1 MPHLEV
7 SLLGPFQA
15 MIDRKP
21 VTGFESNK
29 VRALLAYLLVEDGR
43 THSRDVLA
51 ALLWPDQP
59 QRNARNNLRYALADL
74 RQKIS
79 DAKTAYLSITRE
91 TIQFN
96 HLSDYW
102 LDVLVFRQAVSAASQ
117 KLLAAVDLPGTIDM
131 LKSAIRLYRGS
142 FLEGFSIGDSLPFD
156 EWLLLKREQF
166 ARLMSQ
172 ALKLLADY
180 YEQCADPSNALIYA
194 REQIDF
200 EPWNE
205 ESHQQ
210 IMRLLVLDGQR
221 SAALAQYEVCQRILA
236 DELGVEPSANT
247 IALYNHILDERLTSD
262 LSTPLLTRNL
272 NPTPGEP
279 PYKGL
284 QYFDPNDA
292 DRFFGRE
299 LLTGTLVSHLQG
311 MLNLAGDAAAL
322 RFLAVVGASGSGK
335 SSLLRA
341 GMVPT
346 ICSSQ
351 SLEQGSA
358 SPQRNLEWEA
368 LIFTPTS
375 HPLEVLNSLT
385 FSTNAVHHL
394 LVVDQFEELFTL
406 CHSEVERRDFL
417 DRLLN
422 AADPNGNTV
431 VVIALRAD
439 FYAHCAGY
447 PQLRS
452 ALSARQVYIGA
463 MDVIELQRAIE
474 GPANRAGWML
484 EPGVVDLILRDAGE
498 EPGALP
504 LLSHALLE
512 TWHQREGRLLTLKG
526 YLATGGV
533 GGAIAKTA
541 ETFYTSLPARQK
553 RLARNIFLR
562 LTDLGDQTQETRRRA
577 ALEELFTDL
586 NEAPQVNQLLTQL
599 ADARLVTLASGTV
612 EVAHEALIREWPT
625 LRGWLAEDQAGM
637 RLRHHISL
645 AAQTWQDLDRDPA
658 ELYRGNRLTQVLQ
671 WAAQSE
677 HSRELN
683 LLENTFLKAS
693 QAEAR
698 RQEEERQAEQRR
710 LDQAQQIARAG
721 ELTNAALSSLEIDP
735 ERSLLLA
742 LASLSITETSQGLN
756 ALHQAFASTHV
767 WLTLSAHDDWVT
779 CLAFN
784 PQGTLLASAGADRQV
799 RLWDFSWLEKYT
811 DDPYPLPSPQLR
823 LQLDHPSELH
833 CLAFI
838 PGLSNLA
845 TACEDDLTRIW
856 DIHAG
861 LLLTT
866 LPGSMLACSSDGQRL
881 AVLSNEALALWS
893 TSGWNK
899 LWEIPLPIRTK
910 YKSLA
915 FSPDS
920 KLLAAGYPDG
930 SVWIWDAFTSETV
943 LNFRSSTNSIWS
955 LTFDPT
961 SELLAVADGN
971 GKIHIHDSTNGKL
984 VLTMLGRHNAGP
996 KDVAYSPA
1004 GKRLISSAQD
1014 GKAKLW
1020 DASTG
1025 EELYTLHGHSKA
1037 IDSMALHPSGA
1048 WLATGDRDG
1057 TIRLWNLTPAG
1068 NREVSTKPLG
1078 HAAPVIAGAI
1088 SQDWQ
1093 IMVTI
1098 DSDLAARLHH
1108 TDTFQTITSFSID
1121 HTPDILALSPEG
1133 TRLAVAGALDFSVWD
1148 TGSGVKLFSKP
1159 YLGSE
1164 FALCFNAGGTLLLF
1178 ASGINTAQIVRVSDG
1193 DLLLNLSGH
1202 TQPVIG
1208 GAFSPDDCLIAT
1220 ASDDKTTR
1228 LWRATDGNLLWVLG
1242 GHTSP
1247 LVRVTFSP
1255 DSQQVVTTSQ
1265 DGTLRLWDCH
1275 TGACLLTLAEHTATV
1290 REAYFS
1296 PDGSHLATLGLDGKV
1311 IVWDTTTWSPLHTF
1325 SGSGLIYTTGF
1336 SPDGKRLF
1344 IVFSDQTIHYYSICT
1359 KELTDLAQARLTRSW
1374 AVEERKQYLR
1384 V

>member
-1 MPHLEV
+1 MAHLEV

-15 MIDRKP
+15 TLNRKP

-29 VRALLAYLLVEDGR
+29 VRALLAYLMVEDGR
-43 THSRDVLA
+43 PHSRDVLA

-74 RQKIS
+74 RQNIS

-96 HLSDYW
+96 HLSECW
-102 LDVLVFRQAVSAASQ
+102 LDVLVFRQAVEVGGQ
-117 KLLAAVDLPGTIDM
+117 KLATDVDLPGAIDM
-131 LKSAIRLYRGS
+131 LKTAIRLSRGS

-166 ARLMSQ
+166 SRLMSQ

-180 YEQCADPSNALIYA
+180 YEQCADLPNALIYA
-194 REQIDF
+194 REQVEF

-210 IMRLLVLDGQR
+210 IMRLLALDGQR
-221 SAALAQYEVCQRILA
+221 SAALVQYETCQRILA

-247 IALYNHILDERLTSD
+247 VALYNQLLDERLTGD
-262 LSTPLLTRNL
+262 LSRSLLTRNL
-272 NPTPGEP
+272 SPIPGEP

-284 QYFDPNDA
+284 QYFDLNDA

-299 LLTGTLVSHLQG
+299 LLIGTLVNHLRE
-311 MLNLAGDAAAL
+311 MLNATGDSAAL

-335 SSLLRA
+335 SSLVRA
-341 GMVPT
+341 GMVPA

-351 SLEQGSA
+351 SLEQGST
-358 SPQRNLEWEA
+358 SPQRNPEWEA
-368 LIFTPTS
+368 HIFAPTS
-375 HPLEVLNSLT
+375 HPLEVLNSLP
-385 FSTNAVHHL
+385 FSATAVHHL

-406 CHSEVERRDFL
+406 CHSEVERRAFL
-417 DRLLN
+417 EKLLH
-422 AADPNGNTV
+422 AAHPNGTSI
-431 VVIALRAD
+431 VVIAMRAD

-447 PQLRS
+447 PQLRN
-452 ALSARQVYIGA
+452 AISARQVYIGA

-474 GPANRAGWML
+474 GPAIQAGWML
-484 EPGVVDLILRDAGE
+484 EPGLVDLILRDAGE

-526 YLATGGV
+526 YITTGGV

-541 ETFYTSLPARQK
+541 ETFYTNLPARQK

-577 ALEELFTDL
+577 ALEELFTDA
-586 NEAPQVNQLLTQL
+586 NEAPQVNQLLTRL

-658 ELYRGNRLTQVLQ
+658 ELYRGNRLTQALV
-671 WAAQSE
+671 WAAQPE

-683 LLENTFLKAS
+683 LLEKSFLKAS
-693 QAEAR
+693 QVETQ

-710 LDQAQQIARAG
+710 LDQARQIAHAD

-742 LASLSITETSQGLN
+742 LESLSITETSQGLN

-767 WLTLSAHDDWVT
+767 WLTLSAHDDRVT
-779 CLAFN
+779 GLAFN

-799 RLWDFSWLEKYT
+799 KLWDFSWLEKFT
-811 DDPYPLPSPQLR
+811 DDPHPLPSPQLR
-823 LQLDHPSELH
+823 LQLDHPSELG

-838 PGLSNLA
+838 PGVSNLV
-845 TACEDDLTRIW
+845 TACEDDITRIW
-856 DIHAG
+856 DIHTG
-861 LLLTT
+861 QLLTT
-866 LPGSMLACSSDGQRL
+866 LPGSIPACNSDGLHL
-881 AVLSNEALALWS
+881 AAMSNETLTMWT

-899 LWEIPLPIRTK
+899 LWEIPLPVRTK
-910 YKSLA
+910 YKTLVL
-915 FSPDS
+915 SPDNM
-920 KLLAAGYPDG
+920 LLAAGYPDG
-930 SVWIWDAFTSETV
+930 SVWIWDASTGKTV
-943 LNFRSSTNSIWS
+943 LNFQSSTNSIWS
-955 LTFDPT
+955 LSFDPT
-961 SELLAVADGN
+961 AESLAVADGN
-971 GKIHIHDSTNGKL
+971 GEIHIHNATNGKL
-984 VLTMLGRHNAGP
+984 VSTMLGRHNAGP
-996 KDVAYSPA
+996 KGVTYTPD

-1020 DASTG
+1020 DAATG
-1025 EELYTLHGHSKA
+1025 KELYTLHGHNKA

-1048 WLATGDRDG
+1048 WLATGGRDG
-1057 TIRLWNLTPAG
+1057 TLRLWNLTPAG
-1068 NREVSTKPLG
+1068 NREVSTRSLG
-1078 HAAPVIAGAI
+1078 HAAPVIAGAV

-1093 IMVTI
+1093 IMVTV
-1098 DSDLAARLHH
+1098 DSDLAARLRSI
-1108 TDTFQTITSFSID
+1108 DTFQTITSFTID
-1121 HTPDILALSPEG
+1121 HPPEILALSPKG
-1133 TRLAVAGALDFSVWD
+1133 THLGVAGTSDFSVWD
-1148 TGSGVKLFSKP
+1148 TGSGKKLFAKP

-1164 FALCFNAGGTLLLF
+1164 FALCFNADGTRLMF
-1178 ASGINTAQIVRVSDG
+1178 ESGKNTAKVVRVSDG
-1193 DLLLNLSGH
+1193 DLLLTLSGH
-1202 TQPVIG
+1202 TQPVKG

-1220 ASDDKTTR
+1220 ASEDKTAR
-1228 LWRATDGNLLWVLG
+1228 LWRATDGKLLLVLD

-1247 LVRVTFSP
+1247 LARVTFSP
-1255 DSQQVVTTSQ
+1255 DSQQVATTSQ
-1265 DGTLRLWDCH
+1265 DATLRLWDCH
-1275 TGACLLTLAEHTATV
+1275 TGTCLRTLAEHTATV
-1290 REAYFS
+1290 RGAYFS
-1296 PDGSHLATLGLDGKV
+1296 PDGTHLATLGYDGKV

-1325 SGSGLIYTTGF
+1325 SGSGMIYTTGF
-1336 SPDGKRLF
+1336 SPDGRHLF
-1344 IVFSDQTIHYYSICT
+1344 IVFSDQTIHYYAICT
-1359 KELTDLAQARLTRSW
+1359 RELIDLAQARLTRSW
-1374 AVEERKQYLR
+1374 TNEERKRYLAG
-1384 V
+1384 

>member
-1 MPHLEV
+1 MAHLEV

-15 MIDRKP
+15 MLNRKP

-29 VRALLAYLLVEDGR
+29 VRALLAYLMVEDGR
-43 THSRDVLA
+43 PHSRDVLA

-74 RQKIS
+74 RQKIN

-96 HLSDYW
+96 HLSDCW
-102 LDVLVFRQAVSAASQ
+102 LDGLVFRQAVEVGGQ
-117 KLLAAVDLPGTIDM
+117 KLAAAVDLPGAIDT
-131 LKSAIRLYRGS
+131 LKSALRLYRGS

-180 YEQCADPSNALIYA
+180 YEQCVDLPNALIYA
-194 REQIDF
+194 REQVDF

-210 IMRLLVLDGQR
+210 IMRLLALDGQR
-221 SAALAQYEVCQRILA
+221 SAALAQYETCHRILA
-236 DELGVEPSANT
+236 DELGVGPSANT
-247 IALYNHILDERLTSD
+247 VALYNHILDERLTSD
-262 LSTPLLTRNL
+262 LSRPLLTRNL
-272 NPTPGEP
+272 SPAPGEP

-299 LLTGTLVSHLQG
+299 LLTGTLVSHLQE
-311 MLNLAGDAAAL
+311 MLDTTGDAAAL

-351 SLEQGSA
+351 SLEHGST
-358 SPQRNLEWEA
+358 SPQRNPEWEA
-368 LIFTPTS
+368 HIFTPTS

-385 FSTNAVHHL
+385 FSTNAIHHL

-406 CHSEVERRDFL
+406 CRSEVERRDFL

-474 GPANRAGWML
+474 GPANQGGWML
-484 EPGVVDLILRDAGE
+484 EPGLVDLILRDAGE
-498 EPGALP
+498 EPGVLP

-541 ETFYTSLPARQK
+541 ETFYTSLPASQK

-586 NEAPQVNQLLTQL
+586 IEAPQVTQLLTQL

-645 AAQTWQDLDRDPA
+645 AAQTWQDLHRDPA
-658 ELYRGNRLTQVLQ
+658 ELYRGNRLTQVLE
-671 WAAQSE
+671 WATQPE

-693 QAEAR
+693 QAEAQ
-698 RQEEERQAEQRR
+698 RQEEKRQAEQRR
-710 LDQAQQIARAG
+710 LDQAHQIARAD
-721 ELTNAALSSLEIDP
+721 ELTNAALSNLEIDP

-742 LASLSITETSQGLN
+742 LESLSMTETSQGLN

-767 WLTLSAHDDWVT
+767 WLTLSAHDDGVT
-779 CLAFN
+779 GLAFN
-784 PQGTLLASAGADRQV
+784 SQGNLLASAGADRQV
-799 RLWDFSWLEKYT
+799 KLWDISWLENYT
-811 DDPYPLPSPQLR
+811 DDPHPLPSPQLR

-845 TACEDDLTRIW
+845 TACEDDITRIW
-856 DIHAG
+856 DIQTG
-861 LLLTT
+861 LMLNT
-866 LPGSMLACSSDGQRL
+866 LPGSILAFSSDGVHL
-881 AVLSNEALALWS
+881 AAMSNEALTMWT

-910 YKSLA
+910 YKTLA

-930 SVWIWDAFTSETV
+930 SVWIWDASTGKKV
-943 LNFRSSTNSIWS
+943 LKFQSSTNSIWS
-955 LTFDPT
+955 LSFDPT
-961 SELLAVADGN
+961 SESLAVADGD
-971 GKIHIHDSTNGKL
+971 GKIHIHNATNGKL

-996 KDVAYSPA
+996 KGVIYTPN
-1004 GKRLISSAQD
+1004 GKQLISSAQD

-1020 DASTG
+1020 DAVTG
-1025 EELYTLHGHSKA
+1025 DELYTLHGHSKA

-1068 NREVSTKPLG
+1068 NREVATRSLG
-1078 HAAPVIAGAI
+1078 HSAPVISGAV

-1093 IMVTI
+1093 IMVTV
-1098 DSDLAARLHH
+1098 DSDLVARLHH
-1108 TDTFQTITSFSID
+1108 TDTFQTITSFTID
-1121 HTPDILALSPEG
+1121 HPPEVLAISPEG
-1133 TRLAVAGALDFSVWD
+1133 TRLGVAGASDFSVWD
-1148 TGSGVKLFSKP
+1148 TGSGKKLFSKP

-1164 FALCFNAGGTLLLF
+1164 FALCFNADGTRLMF
-1178 ASGINTAQIVRVSDG
+1178 ESGKNTAQVVCVSDG
-1193 DLLLNLSGH
+1193 DLLLTLSGH
-1202 TQPVIG
+1202 TQPVKG
-1208 GAFSPDDCLIAT
+1208 AAFSPDDCLIAT
-1220 ASDDKTTR
+1220 ASDDKTAR
-1228 LWRATDGNLLWVLG
+1228 LWRATDGKLLLMLL

-1247 LVRVTFSP
+1247 LARVTFSP
-1255 DSQQVVTTSQ
+1255 DSQQVATTSK

-1275 TGACLLTLAEHTATV
+1275 TGTSLLTLAEHTATV
-1290 REAYFS
+1290 RGAYFS
-1296 PDGSHLATLGLDGKV
+1296 PDGTHLATLGYDGKV
-1311 IVWDTTTWSPLHTF
+1311 IVWDATTWSPLHTF
-1325 SGSGLIYTTGF
+1325 SGSSMIYTTGF
-1336 SPDGKRLF
+1336 SPDGRRLF
-1344 IVFSDQTIHYYSICT
+1344 IVFSDQTIHYYAICT
-1359 KELTDLAQARLTRSW
+1359 KELIDLAQARLTRSW
-1374 AVEERKQYLR
+1374 TDEERKRYLAG
-1384 V
+1384 

>member
-1 MPHLEV
+1 MAHLEL

-15 MIDRKP
+15 TLNHKP

-29 VRALLAYLLVEDGR
+29 VWALLAYLMVEDGR
-43 THSRDVLA
+43 PHSRDVLA

-96 HLSDYW
+96 QLSDCW
-102 LDVLVFRQAVSAASQ
+102 LDGLVFRQAVEVGGQ
-117 KLLAAVDLPGTIDM
+117 KLAAAVDLPGAIDT
-131 LKSAIRLYRGS
+131 LKSALRLYRGS
-142 FLEGFSIGDSLPFD
+142 FMEGFSIGDSLPFD

-172 ALKLLADY
+172 ALKFLADY

-221 SAALAQYEVCQRILA
+221 STALAQYEVCQRILA

-262 LSTPLLTRNL
+262 LSRPLLARNL
-272 NPTPGEP
+272 SPTPGEP

-299 LLTGTLVSHLQG
+299 LLIGMLVSHLRE
-311 MLNLAGDAAAL
+311 MLVTTGDAAAL

-346 ICSSQ
+346 ICASQ
-351 SLEQGSA
+351 SLEHGGT
-358 SPQRNLEWEA
+358 SPQRNPEWEA
-368 LIFTPTS
+368 HIFTPTS
-375 HPLEVLNSLT
+375 HPLGVMNSLT
-385 FSTNAVHHL
+385 FSTNVVHHL

-422 AADPNGNTV
+422 AADPNGNKV

-447 PQLRS
+447 PQLRN

-484 EPGVVDLILRDAGE
+484 EPGLVDLILRDAGE
-498 EPGALP
+498 EPGVLP

-512 TWHQREGRLLTLKG
+512 TWYQREGRLLTLKG

-541 ETFYTSLPARQK
+541 ETFYTSLPASQK

-658 ELYRGNRLTQVLQ
+658 ELYRGNRLTQVLD
-671 WAAQSE
+671 WAAQPE

-693 QAEAR
+693 QAEAQ

-710 LDQAQQIARAG
+710 LDQAQQIARAD

-742 LASLSITETSQGLN
+742 LESLSITETSQGLN
-756 ALHQAFASTHV
+756 ALHQAFASTYV
-767 WLTLSAHDDWVT
+767 WLTQSVHAAEVT
-779 CLAFN
+779 CLAYN
-784 PQGTLLASAGADRQV
+784 SQGTLLASAGADRQV
-799 RLWDFSWLEKYT
+799 KLWDFSWLEKYT
-811 DDPYPLPSPQLR
+811 DDPHPLPSPHLR
-823 LQLDHPSELH
+823 LQLDHPSELN

-845 TACEDDLTRIW
+845 TACEDDITRIW
-856 DIHAG
+856 DIQTG
-861 LLLTT
+861 LMLNT
-866 LPGSMLACSSDGQRL
+866 LPGSILAFSSDGVHL
-881 AVLSNEALALWS
+881 AAMSNEALTMWT

-899 LWEIPLPIRTK
+899 LWEIPLPVRTK
-910 YKSLA
+910 YKTLV

-920 KLLAAGYPDG
+920 MRLAAGYPDG
-930 SVWIWDAFTSETV
+930 SVWIWDASTGKTV
-943 LNFRSSTNSIWS
+943 LKFQSSTNSIWS
-955 LTFDPT
+955 LSFDPT
-961 SELLAVADGN
+961 SESLAVADGD
-971 GKIHIHDSTNGKL
+971 GKIHIHNATNGKL

-996 KDVAYSPA
+996 KGVTYTPN

-1057 TIRLWNLTPAG
+1057 TIRLWNLTPTG
-1068 NREVSTKPLG
+1068 NREVATRSLG
-1078 HAAPVIAGAI
+1078 HSAPVISGAV

-1093 IMVTI
+1093 IMVTV
-1098 DSDLAARLHH
+1098 DSDLVAHLHH
-1108 TDTFQTITSFSID
+1108 TDTFQTITSFTID
-1121 HTPDILALSPEG
+1121 HPPEVLALNPEG

-1164 FALCFNAGGTLLLF
+1164 FALCFNADGTRLIF
-1178 ASGINTAQIVRVSDG
+1178 ESGKNTAQVVCVSDG
-1193 DLLLNLSGH
+1193 NLLLTLSGH
-1202 TQPVIG
+1202 TQPVTG
-1208 GAFSPDDCLIAT
+1208 AAFSPDDSLIAT
-1220 ASDDKTTR
+1220 TSDDKTAR
-1228 LWRATDGNLLWVLG
+1228 LWRATDGKLLLMLL

-1247 LVRVTFSP
+1247 LARVTFSP
-1255 DSQQVVTTSQ
+1255 DSQKVATTSK

-1275 TGACLLTLAEHTATV
+1275 TGNCLLILVEHTATV
-1290 REAYFS
+1290 RDACFS
-1296 PDGSHLATLGLDGKV
+1296 PDGKHLATLGYDGKV
-1311 IVWDTTTWSPLHTF
+1311 IVWDATTWSPLHTF
-1325 SGSGLIYTTGF
+1325 SGSGMIYTTGF
-1336 SPDGKRLF
+1336 SPDGRRLF

-1374 AVEERKQYLR
+1374 TVEERKQYLR